1 MLTYVRGLS
10 TDLPFIKREEKFF
23 SKDIT
28 HVITTRSLPPDRPN
42 RTQSENVSIPTQTH
56 RVQQQQQQQVDMPKT
71 IDPSLLSRDPNVKDV
86 RRRLLESGRKRV
98 AMHAAE
104 DNSALRQPTAARS
117 TDILVRA
124 RDMKKRI
131 WHVKKLQTIFDAM
144 LESDHLDPGGHKAFV
159 KAELTSLAQLFNK
172 ERVNGPSDRDPT
184 VSTKELVYFKG
195 PYIYVHDIEEKQK
208 PIMVRE
214 YAKVANKQEG
224 DWPQF
229 RVAKEGRCPFVE
241 EDAYERQRREEK
253 AAHEKEREKRR
264 QRALAQ
270 QAAPELKA
278 PPPPL
283 LGRPISKPAKRS
295 LAEME
300 DTNARTGGS
309 ARVPDMFNLAKTTNP
324 PNLDF
329 NAFASRA
336 RPGRLFGG
344 EPVASGIQP
353 SNITSAIRSQMISSA
368 TGVLGAKAGTSREV
382 HGLQRKVLQKGSVPS
397 ANPTSQDMSSRRLA
411 DMSLDTGSLQRS
423 ASMGIGSRKLGQ
435 IAEDRV
441 KDHKRT
447 VSVPSAAPAKPKK
460 RELKPGYCEN
470 CQDKFDDFEE
480 VCSKVLA
487 LAPVLW
493 P

>member
-1 MLTYVRGLS
+1 MS
-10 TDLPFIKREEKFF
+10 SKQREERFF

-28 HVITTRSLPPDRPN
+28 HVITTRHFDP
-42 RTQSENVSIPTQTH
+42 SEHVSVPTQTH
-56 RVQQQQQQQVDMPKT
+56 RVQQQQQTEMPRT
-71 IDPSLLSRDPNVKDV
+71 IDPSLLSRDPNIKDV
-86 RRRLLESGRKRV
+86 RRRLLESTRKRIPV
-98 AMHAAE
+98 HATE
-104 DNSALRQPTAARS
+104 DKSALRQPAAARS
-117 TDILVRA
+117 TDMLVRA
-124 RDMKKRI
+124 YEMKKKV
-131 WHVKKLQTIFDAM
+131 WHVTKLQNIFQVM
-144 LESDHLDPGGHKAFV
+144 LGPDLPGTNGNDPRGAV
-159 KAELTSLAQLFNK
+159 KADKTSLAQLLNK
-172 ERVNGPSDRDPT
+172 ERVNGPSDRDPA

-195 PYIYVHDIEEKQK
+195 PYIYIHDIEEKQK

-214 YAKVANKQEG
+214 YAKVANKLEG

-253 AAHEKEREKRR
+253 AAKAAHEKERERRR

-270 QAAPELKA
+270 QTAPELKA
-278 PPPPL
+278 PPPPP
-283 LGRPISKPAKRS
+283 LGRPIVKPAKRS

-300 DTNARTGGS
+300 DTNARNAGV
-309 ARVPDMFNLAKTTNP
+309 ARAPATFNLAKTTNP
-324 PNLDF
+324 PALDF

-353 SNITSAIRSQMISSA
+353 SKVTSAIRSQMISSA
-368 TGVLGAKAGTSREV
+368 TGALGAKAGTSREV
-382 HGLQRKVLQKGSVPS
+382 HGLQRKVLQKGPLTS

-411 DMSLDTGSLQRS
+411 DMSLDTGSFQREGS
-423 ASMGIGSRKLGQ
+423 LGHGSRKLGQ

-441 KDHKRT
+441 KDQKRL
-447 VSVPSAAPAKPKK
+447 VNVPSAAPAKPKK

-480 VCSKVLA
+480 VCPPNRRSA
-487 LAPVLW
+487 LFLW
-493 P
+493 HLINIVSSMFS